1 MKIYWFTGEIVAI
14 PFWMLTLSICALVAS
29 AVLWA

>member
-1 MKIYWFTGEIVAI
+1 MKLHFGDEVIEL
-14 PFWMLTLSICALVAS
+14 PFWMQVVGLCALVAS